1 MVEKIITFGHVETD
15 KHWIHCYESPE
26 IEKKK
31 NLIAIKPYFLDID
44 YDYVLVPNKISGW
57 CLFPKANL
65 KMSFWGSNIENVFFE
80 VAILTKNFWKCLF

>member
-1 MVEKIITFGHVETD
+1 MIEKIITFGHIEID

-26 IEKKK
+26 IEKK

-57 CLFPKANL
+57 CLFSESK
-65 KMSFWGSNIENVFFE
+65 FENVF
-80 VAILTKNFWKCLF
+80 LRQQFWKCLFWGGNFY